1 MAGEEADLVAKKL
14 SVAVP
19 EPVGVDTI
27 EAAPVKALK
36 IQANKTAGRELDSVT
51 HMGTWSPK
59 RI

>member
-36 IQANKTAGRELDSVT
+36 IQANLSKNILLSNGRA
-51 HMGTWSPK
+51 
-59 RI
+59 